1 MKKKC
6 NKYSITDKL
15 KYVELANKIGISK
28 VSNLTGIDR
37 KSIKEWMK
45 KKEKLMSIKDKEI
58 KYRLPGGGAKS
69 QMKNK
74 EHHLIYFILVC
85 KKVGIKITP
94 KIVMQEFLRIQPSYY
109 KKSIDSLKNWCYRFL
124 KKNYALL
131 NEIELDL
138 CVYQHN

>member
-1 MKKKC
+1 MKKCK
-6 NKYSITDKL
+6 KYSITDKL
-15 KYVELANKIGISK
+15 KYIELANKIGISK
-28 VSNLTGIDR
+28 VSHLTGIDR

-45 KKEKLMSIKDKEI
+45 KKEKLMSMKDKEI

-69 QMKNK
+69 HMKNK

-94 KIVMQEFLRIQPSYY
+94 KLVMQEFLRIQPSYY

-124 KKNYALL
+124 KKK
-131 NEIELDL
+131 
-138 CVYQHN
+138 VS

>member
-1 MKKKC
+1 
-6 NKYSITDKL
+6 
-15 KYVELANKIGISK
+15 
-28 VSNLTGIDR
+28 
-37 KSIKEWMK
+37 
-45 KKEKLMSIKDKEI
+45 MSIKDKEI

-94 KIVMQEFLRIQPSYY
+94 KLVMQEFLRIQPSYY

>member
-1 MKKKC
+1 MKKCK
-6 NKYSITDKL
+6 KYSITDKL

-45 KKEKLMSIKDKEI
+45 KKEKLMSMKDKEI

-69 QMKNK
+69 HMKNK

-94 KIVMQEFLRIQPSYY
+94 KLVMQEFLRIQPSYY

-124 KKNYALL
+124 KKNYSLL
-131 NEIELDL
+131 K
-138 CVYQHN
+138 

>member
-1 MKKKC
+1 
-6 NKYSITDKL
+6 
-15 KYVELANKIGISK
+15 
-28 VSNLTGIDR
+28 
-37 KSIKEWMK
+37 MK
-45 KKEKLMSIKDKEI
+45 KKEKLMSMKDKEI

-69 QMKNK
+69 HMKNK

-109 KKSIDSLKNWCYRFL
+109 HKSIDSLKNWCYRFL
-124 KKNYALL
+124 KKNYSLL